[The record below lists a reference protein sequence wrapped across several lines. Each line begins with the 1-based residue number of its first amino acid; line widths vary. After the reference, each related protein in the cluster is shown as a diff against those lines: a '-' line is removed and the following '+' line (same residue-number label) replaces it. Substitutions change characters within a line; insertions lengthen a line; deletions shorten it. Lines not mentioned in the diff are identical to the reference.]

1 MLSTC
6 AAPCAR
12 APVLLGRGSKTS
24 GGRALRRAN
33 AARKSAA
40 PKMGRDRRICAV
52 RADAALPESEL
63 EEGEIQGVRPRL
75 ACAGRHRAA
84 PSARAPTARAPIV
97 HPAPRPTFG
106 ATRRATSRN
115 PVAKK
120 ASRGKKTVPFAHLFL
135 VRRPSLSLCSK
146 RFRQIEG
153 YGAIST
159 KPATPLLDTVNVPAH
174 LKSMD
179 MDQLKQ
185 VAKEL
190 RADLIYNVSQTGATS
205 GRRSG
210 SSSSPSR

>member
-12 APVLLGRGSKTS
+12 TPVLLGRGSKTS

-84 PSARAPTARAPIV
+84 PSAREPTARAPIV

-106 ATRRATSRN
+106 ATGRATSPQFRREES
-115 PVAKK
+115 VTWKK
-120 ASRGKKTVPFAHLFL
+120 KPFRSLTSFSFADLRSLCVQNASDRSRGTAPSPPSP
-135 VRRPSLSLCSK
+135 RRLCWT
-146 RFRQIEG
+146 R
-153 YGAIST
+153 
-159 KPATPLLDTVNVPAH
+159 
-174 LKSMD
+174 
-179 MDQLKQ
+179 
-185 VAKEL
+185 
-190 RADLIYNVSQTGATS
+190 
-205 GRRSG
+205 
-210 SSSSPSR
+210 